1 MVYHGFSVQVG
12 QNWGKIRSF
21 IMQNVK
27 LLKKFVESASEGK
40 YQDADV
46 PTLQMWIGKRSRVWY
61 FVKKHKFKKHR
72 VAIGPYPTI
81 TREMA
86 VDQCNLFVSNLITFG
101 ALVPPKPQQPS
112 SCTVK
117 AAFDR
122 YLQKYAYCKKYWK
135 YIQTFSDREISG
147 LSRMEIINLHQQI
160 KAPIMANRTIR
171 VLCAAINDVIQD
183 GLYQGINPAEKIPMN
198 REKPRQRYLMP
209 SEAPKVIKYLY
220 SMRNQGTNQRNA
232 ADALLLM
239 LFTWQR
245 KSNVLSMLWSEIDET
260 GTWSIPAEKAKS
272 RKDIVIPL
280 PKEAL
285 EILDQRKDNGSEYVF
300 PNPRN
305 PAGHLVDIKKSWKRV
320 LTACGLQNCHIH
332 DLRHTGATYAL
343 RSGADI
349 TTVSDGL
356 AHASVSFT
364 AKVYA
369 HVMLESK
376 KEAARGAID
385 TMTGK
390 KK

>member
-1 MVYHGFSVQVG
+1 M
-12 QNWGKIRSF
+12 
-21 IMQNVK
+21 
-27 LLKKFVESASEGK
+27 KK
-40 YQDADV
+40 Y
-46 PTLQMWIGKRSRVWY
+46 
-61 FVKKHKFKKHR
+61 KFKQYCKT
-72 VAIGPYPTI
+72 IGPYPTV

-86 VDQCNLFVSNLITFG
+86 IDQCNLFVANLVKFG
-101 ALVPPKPQQPS
+101 DLVPPKPQQAA

-117 AAFDR
+117 EAFDL
-122 YLQKYAYCKKYWK
+122 YLSKYSYCKKYWK

-147 LSRMEIINLHQQI
+147 LSREEIQNLHQQI
-160 KAPIMANRTIR
+160 KSPVMANRTIR
-171 VLCAAINDVIQD
+171 IFCAAINNAIREN
-183 GLYQGINPAEKIPMN
+183 LYIGINPAEKIHMN
-198 REKPRQRYLMP
+198 RETPRQRYLMP
-209 SEAPKVIKYLY
+209 SEAPAVIKYLY
-220 SMRNQGTNQRNA
+220 QMRNKGNTQRNA

-245 KSNVLSMLWSEIDET
+245 KSNVMSMRWNEIDET
-260 GTWSIPAEKAKS
+260 GTWTIPADKAKA

-280 PKEAL
+280 SAEAI
-285 EILDQRKDNGSEYVF
+285 EIIDQRKDNGSEYVF

-305 PAGHLVDIKKSWKRV
+305 PAGHIADIKNSWKRV
-320 LTACGLQNCHIH
+320 QRDCGLQDFHIH

-349 TTVSDGL
+349 TTVSAGL

-385 TMTGK
+385 AMMGKRK